1 MPANDQSA
9 LQLTQQLVRLRS
21 INPPGEERGCAEI
34 VGRLLEEAGFAVT
47 LHSYAD
53 GRTSAVATL
62 AGAGNDPPLCFT
74 GHLDTVPLGGAAWSV
89 DPLGAETAGGRLYG
103 RGSSDMKSGVAA
115 MVLAAIAAANLPN
128 RKAGL
133 VLIITAGE
141 ETGCD
146 GARYLAGLKG
156 VLPRAGAIVVG
167 EPTSNY
173 PLIGHKGALWLR
185 ATFRGVTA
193 HGSMPE
199 LGDNAVYK
207 AARGTLRL
215 AGHEFDAARHHHLG
229 GPSLNVGT
237 FSGGLNVNSVPDKA
251 EVQIDIRTIPGQSNE
266 AICAQVLGL
275 LGEGAELSRIVD
287 VPAVATSPQNDWVSG
302 VFDIYERSTGR
313 RVDPRGAPYFT
324 DASVL
329 APAMG
334 NIPVLIIGPG
344 ESSMAHK
351 TDEYCEIPRIGEAVE
366 LYGEIA
372 RQWMYGPA
380 RPAEV

>member
-1 MPANDQSA
+1 MPANGRTA

-21 INPPGEERGCAEI
+21 INPPGEERGCAEL
-34 VGRLLEEAGFAVT
+34 VGGLLEEAGYQVE

-53 GRTSAVATL
+53 GRTSAVAKLPGST
-62 AGAGNDPPLCFT
+62 DEPPLCFT
-74 GHLDTVPLGGAAWSV
+74 GHLDTVPLGAAAWSV
-89 DPLGAETAGGRLYG
+89 DPLGAEIASGRLYG

-115 MVLAAIAAANLPN
+115 MVLAAIAAAKLPG

-133 VLIITAGE
+133 ILVITAGE

-146 GARYLAGLKG
+146 GARYLAGLQG
-156 VLPRAGAIVVG
+156 VLPQAGAIVVG

-185 ATFRGVTA
+185 AAFRGVTA

-199 LGDNAVYK
+199 QGDNAVYK

-215 AGHEFDAARHHHLG
+215 SDHEFDVPRHHHLG

-237 FSGGLNVNSVPDKA
+237 ISGGINVNSVPDRA
-251 EVQIDIRTIPGQSNE
+251 EIQIDIRTVPGQSNE
-266 AICAQVLGL
+266 AICGEIGAL

-287 VPAVATSPQNDWVSG
+287 VSAVATSPQNDWVSG

-324 DASVL
+324 DASIL

-334 NIPVLIIGPG
+334 NIPALILGPG
-344 ESSMAHK
+344 ESAMAHK
-351 TDEYCEIPRIGEAVE
+351 TDEYCVVSRIEEAVE
-366 LYGEIA
+366 LYAEIA
-372 RQWMYGPA
+372 RQWMCGA
-380 RPAEV
+380 